1 MTESS
6 YRVECEECDRS
17 IPASARYCQFCG
29 VEQQRALRVIE
40 RMRSAQ
46 GDEIRTD
53 GGQDAQLRGKMVQK
67 PRQHGEA
74 DVVGEDKY
82 AIGGNWRINGG
93 PKINGGVTL
102 PLIFPVS
109 TWRHLTRKRGGPNM
123 FGYSDR
129 CEIPEKILL
138 TDGGQ
143 PTDDADHI
151 PLWLWW
157 LFVVALCTVF
167 VVILWNAGVVA

>member
-6 YRVECEECDRS
+6 YRVDCEECERS

-29 VEQQRALRVIE
+29 VEQQRALRAIE

-53 GGQDAQLRGKMVQK
+53 GGEDARLRD
-67 PRQHGEA
+67 
-74 DVVGEDKY
+74 DVE
-82 AIGGNWRINGG
+82 
-93 PKINGGVTL
+93 
-102 PLIFPVS
+102 
-109 TWRHLTRKRGGPNM
+109 
-123 FGYSDR
+123 
-129 CEIPEKILL
+129 
-138 TDGGQ
+138 
-143 PTDDADHI
+143 HI